1 MLILPITITFGTE
14 EFQDG
19 VNLTHKEFYERL
31 IESDELPITSQ
42 IPPAVFEEAYKAAA
56 GQGDEII
63 VITISSKL
71 SGTYQSANIG
81 AEDYQG
87 KVYIVDSENASLG
100 ERILVEYALRLKD
113 QGFSAEDIVE
123 ALEKE
128 KKNIRLIALLDTL
141 EYLKRGGRISKAA
154 ALAGNLLSIKPV
166 IAVQGGEVAVL
177 GKARGSKQGNNLLAE
192 EIARANGIQY
202 NMPFILAYTGLTD
215 VVIQKYIDDHE
226 SLWKG
231 IVERP
236 VPASV
241 GGAIGTHIGPGAIGI
256 AFFAASNNNETK

>member
-1 MLILPITITFGTE
+1 MIKIITDSCSDIMDNQREDLLILPITITFGTE

-87 KVYIVDSENASLG
+87 DRKS
-100 ERILVEYALRLKD
+100 
-113 QGFSAEDIVE
+113 
-123 ALEKE
+123 
-128 KKNIRLIALLDTL
+128 
-141 EYLKRGGRISKAA
+141 
-154 ALAGNLLSIKPV
+154 
-166 IAVQGGEVAVL
+166 
-177 GKARGSKQGNNLLAE
+177 
-192 EIARANGIQY
+192 
-202 NMPFILAYTGLTD
+202 
-215 VVIQKYIDDHE
+215 VV
-226 SLWKG
+226 
-231 IVERP
+231 
-236 VPASV
+236 
-241 GGAIGTHIGPGAIGI
+241 
-256 AFFAASNNNETK
+256 

>member
-1 MLILPITITFGTE
+1 M
-14 EFQDG
+14 
-19 VNLTHKEFYERL
+19 
-31 IESDELPITSQ
+31 
-42 IPPAVFEEAYKAAA
+42 
-56 GQGDEII
+56 
-63 VITISSKL
+63 
-71 SGTYQSANIG
+71 
-81 AEDYQG
+81 
-87 KVYIVDSENASLG
+87 DSENASLG